1 MTSTL
6 SHFWQLASSSKDDR
20 IASAHALVK
29 GLAPENSGDSG
40 SISKG
45 KQPLFEDGLGKREDD
60 VPENVTDA
68 QLSQAESALESTGN
82 PDLVYAIKRLIKG
95 LASHRESARLGF
107 SVALC
112 ELFSRTRS
120 ISTQYAIDLILAYS
134 KPNQKV
140 RGQEERDMLFARLF
154 GLHAL
159 VRSEVLCDSNIT
171 NEDDFRRLIRIL
183 HNISSGKHWLRESGT
198 SVIVQAIEQLSKSSN
213 PPKWQSNALKWLVE
227 IVCKDDR
234 VTADSVAIFM
244 TLKQNSQS
252 SFTSAQRLPRFANQ
266 DILSSANLPILA
278 RILRDA
284 GVEDGNEEE
293 VKIASSASGSTQAH
307 FVWDMIF
314 NQYADATVADGQKAP
329 FAVTYRTLVDENLFA
344 VNSSHQKKAWGF
356 QLIQRAARIVDQ
368 SYITDIFMPNL
379 MRTLLNQLSAKD
391 PILQKAAQRACIG
404 LQQAVKERPSIA
416 YDVVLQLTGPNGHY
430 RFDSVTNTK
439 TVETILR
446 SATRDD
452 VRKFADRLISLA
464 CQEQSNGRRASILD
478 SLLILVRN
486 TQIETDDAC
495 IENILTFFA
504 AHGLFTMKKALE
516 KVSSNKTSLLIVPV
530 SDGFS
535 SSVQSSCRSRFLSC
549 LGDLHAA
556 SSSVQQDKTNVDWI
570 SRGSEIVAALDKDS
584 QHFTRLAKT
593 QHDILGKVEK
603 TLKSLRSASEKAQG
617 SSKERLHSYST
628 LLLASSLYVQAAL
641 QQEEE
646 VKELIE
652 PMIECANQLLTDK
665 NKPTKKNDEDTPGPM
680 ELLIDCLSNA
690 LQQPT
695 AFLRSI
701 ATQAFDS
708 FVDEMTQSS
717 MRLLIEQLGFN
728 QRNNSE
734 EGEEEE
740 EDQVGEEDD
749 VMSDSVSD
757 TSATSTSSEIDDE
770 DVDAEF
776 AKKIKEALQS
786 GGIADNEE
794 ESDGDDAEDDNDD
807 DDESDSSSVSM
818 EDFDDEQMILMD
830 DKLADIFRQKY
841 ATRKQEDEARKEEA
855 TFHVRIIDLLDHFAL
870 RQADNALCVEMV
882 LPLFTIAFEKDKAL
896 GQLRQKATTVLR
908 KTLLKGGSNSG
919 SKLNVVGTSSMQSAL
934 DSLDA
939 VHKMAATNLTSEQMS
954 LANACNLYLTKSCSP
969 SDQNVPDQLRSIYV
983 ATLNDFLE
991 RKNNNLKP
999 SFLIDAFSRFPHLAF
1014 SLRDELLQAASGEQN
1029 SSQNAFRQVQVM
1041 EMLRVCIANL
1051 VGQLQQQQNLSESI
1065 TVHGIEKLLKDLAE
1079 LTFRRVKQDQHRI
1092 KEILKSA
1099 LPYVR
1104 LTRKIV
1110 EQVKQK
1116 TGKEA
1121 ELEIQQIWPSSE
1133 IQSSIEA
1140 LNTTNVMPNSAS
1152 LQGLLKQM
1160 MALTT
1165 VDQKKEGKRKN
1176 VEEEVVTKNNSNS
1189 TTGKKKAKKVD

>member
-6 SHFWQLASSSKDDR
+6 SHFWQLASSSKEDR
-20 IASAHALVK
+20 LASAHALVK
-29 GLAPENSGDSG
+29 GLAPENNNRG
-40 SISKG
+40 SIQKG
-45 KQPLFEDGLGKREDD
+45 KQPLFEDGLGKREED

-68 QLSQAESALESTGN
+68 QLGQAESALESTGN
-82 PDLVYAIKRLIKG
+82 PDLVYAIKRLTKG

-112 ELFSRTRS
+112 ELFQRTRS
-120 ISTQYAIDLILAYS
+120 ISTQHAIDLILAYS
-134 KPNQKV
+134 KPAQKIK
-140 RGQEERDMLFARLF
+140 GQEERDMLFARLF

-159 VRSEVLCDSNIT
+159 VRSEVLCDSSVT
-171 NEDDFRRLIRIL
+171 NQEDFQRIIRIL

-198 SVIVQAIEQLSKSSN
+198 SVIVQAIEQLSKTNN
-213 PPKWQSNALKWLVE
+213 PPSWKSNALKWLVE
-227 IVCKDDR
+227 IVCNDDR
-234 VTADSVAIFM
+234 VTADSVALFM
-244 TLKQNSQS
+244 TLKQNSPE
-252 SFTSAQRLPRFANQ
+252 SFASAQRLPRFANQ
-266 DILSSANLPILA
+266 ELLSSANVPILA

-284 GVEDGNEEE
+284 RGEDANDEE
-293 VKIASSASGSTQAH
+293 ATPSYASGSTQAH

-314 NQYADATVADGQKAP
+314 SQYADTASAGGQKAP
-329 FAVTYRTLVDENLFA
+329 FDVMYRILVDDNLFA
-344 VNSSHQKKAWGF
+344 VTSSHQKKAWGF

-368 SYITDIFMPNL
+368 SYVSDIFMPNL

-416 YDVVLQLTGPNGHY
+416 YDVVLRLTDPSVNY

-446 SATRDD
+446 STPSDD
-452 VRKFADRLISLA
+452 VRRYADRLILSA
-464 CQEQSNGRRASILD
+464 CHEQSNGKRASILD

-486 TQIETDDAC
+486 AQIDTDDAC

-516 KVSSNKTSLLIVPV
+516 KAPSSRASLTIAPV
-530 SDGFS
+530 SEGFS

-549 LGDLHAA
+549 LSDLHAA
-556 SSSVQQDKTNVDWI
+556 SASVQQNREDVDWI
-570 SRGSEIVAALDKDS
+570 SRGNEIIIALDKDS
-584 QHFTRLAKT
+584 QHFTRLPKT
-593 QHDILGKVEK
+593 QHEILGKVEK
-603 TLKSLRSASEKAQG
+603 TLKSLRSGSEKAEG
-617 SSKERLHSYST
+617 SKKDRYQSYST
-628 LLLASSLYVQAAL
+628 LLLASSIYAQAAL

-646 VKELIE
+646 VNELIE
-652 PMIECANQLLTDK
+652 PMLECANQLLT
-665 NKPTKKNDEDTPGPM
+665 NKKAVSSKSDADSPGPM
-680 ELLIDCLSNA
+680 ELFIDCLSNA

-701 ATQAFDS
+701 ATQAFDA
-708 FVDEMTQSS
+708 FAEDMTQSS
-717 MRLLIEQLGFN
+717 VRLLIEQLGFN
-728 QRNNSE
+728 QGNNGE
-734 EGEEEE
+734 EGVE
-740 EDQVGEEDD
+740 EDKNEGEEEDD

-757 TSATSTSSEIDDE
+757 TSATSTSSEVDDE

-776 AKKIKEALQS
+776 AKKIREALQS
-786 GGIADNEE
+786 GGIADKEE
-794 ESDGDDAEDDNDD
+794 RSEGEDAEDDD

-870 RQADNALCVEMV
+870 RQGDNALCVEMV

-908 KTLLKGGSNSG
+908 KTLLKGGSSG
-919 SKLNVVGTSSMQSAL
+919 SGNKLNVVGTSSMQSAL

-939 VHKMAATNLTSEQMS
+939 VHKMAATNLTSDQMS

-969 SDQNVPDQLRSIYV
+969 PDQDVPEKVRSIYV

-1014 SLRDELLQAASGEQN
+1014 SLRDELLQAASGEQS

-1051 VGQLQQQQNLSESI
+1051 IGQLQQQQNLSEGI
-1065 TVHGIEKLLKDLAE
+1065 TVQGIQKLLQNLAE
-1079 LTFRRVKQDQHRI
+1079 LTFRRVKHDQHRI
-1092 KEILKSA
+1092 KEVLKSA

-1104 LTRKIV
+1104 LTRKLV

-1121 ELEIQQIWPSSE
+1121 EAEIQEIWPKSE
-1133 IQSSIEA
+1133 IQSAMEA
-1140 LNTTNVMPNSAS
+1140 LNTTNIMPNSAS

-1160 MALTT
+1160 LALTT
-1165 VDQKKEGKRKN
+1165 VDEKKDGKRKKG
-1176 VEEEVVTKNNSNS
+1176 EDDSTLDQSKSSTK
-1189 TTGKKKAKKVD
+1189 GKKKAKKVD